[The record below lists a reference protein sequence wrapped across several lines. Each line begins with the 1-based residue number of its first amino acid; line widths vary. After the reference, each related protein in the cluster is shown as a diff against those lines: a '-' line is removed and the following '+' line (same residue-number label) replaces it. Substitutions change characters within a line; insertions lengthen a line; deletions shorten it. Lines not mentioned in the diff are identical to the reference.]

1 MESCENGYLAS
12 LEAGKHRGKFYRIFG
27 SSYSLNHECEAGMI
41 ITIHIM
47 RFYTKRRKM
56 PSITIVSLI
65 DILAILLIFF
75 IVTTTFRER
84 LPQLQI
90 NLPESKA
97 AASAPQEA
105 KKIILLQIKGP
116 DEIMFDGKAVTSKN
130 LAAAIKD
137 AQKRNP
143 GCSIT
148 MQADKEAPFGAVVT
162 VLDALQE
169 AGIKNI
175 PAIAKPVAK

>member
-1 MESCENGYLAS
+1 
-12 LEAGKHRGKFYRIFG
+12 
-27 SSYSLNHECEAGMI
+27 
-41 ITIHIM
+41 M

-75 IVTTTFRER
+75 IVTTTFKEK

-90 NLPESKA
+90 NLPESKSA
-97 AASAPQEA
+97 ATSKSEP
-105 KKIILLQIKGP
+105 KKAILLQIKGP
-116 DEIMFDGKAVTSKN
+116 DLITFDNKSVKASE
-130 LAAAIKD
+130 LPSAIHQ
-137 AQKRNP
+137 AQQADP

-148 MQADKEAPFGAVVT
+148 MQADKEAPFGTVVT

-175 PAIAKPVAK
+175 PAIAKPLDK